1 MKRIMPL
8 SIVAMLL
15 AASCTNVNVNNA
27 NEDFRDSRKW
37 GKVIRQ
43 EVVISDFT
51 SIELSED
58 FDVVYRQGNEPSAFI
73 EGNEK
78 VVSYHHIEVANGVLV
93 DHKTDDAPM
102 NMPPVRI
109 VVSSQQLESIELS
122 GSGDVDI
129 KDSVTFDNLSLLL
142 SGSGDIDIEY
152 MECSSVKAVV
162 SGSGDIKIDHVV
174 CAGDVTCDLTGSGD
188 ISVDVVC
195 ANVNVTVSGS
205 GDAGLTVDCD
215 VINANATGT
224 GNMKLKGVAKVMN
237 KHSSGLASIDTKK
250 LEVGQINLK

>member
-1 MKRIMPL
+1 MKQIVAL

-15 AASCTNVNVNNA
+15 AASCTNVNVNDA
-27 NEDFRDSRKW
+27 NGDFRDSRKW

-43 EVVISDFT
+43 EVVVGDFT

-58 FDVVYRQGNEPSAFI
+58 FDVVYRQAGEPSAFI

-78 VVSYHHIEVANGVLV
+78 VVAYHHIEVVNGVLV

-109 VVSSQQLESIELS
+109 VVSSPQLESIELS

-129 KDSVTFDNLSLLL
+129 KDSVSFGNLDLLL
-142 SGSGDIDIEY
+142 SGSGDIDIEH

-162 SGSGDIKIDHVV
+162 SGSGDIKIDRAV
-174 CAGDVTCDLTGSGD
+174 CEVDATCDLTGSGD
-188 ISVDVVC
+188 INVDVVC

-215 VINANATGT
+215 MINAHATGT
-224 GNMKLKGVAKVMN
+224 GNMKLKGVARVMN
-237 KHSSGLASIDTKK
+237 KRSSGLASIDTKK